1 MANIKQKFIKP
12 GSDLNYSEG
21 VKVLAEVAI
30 KKNQIVY
37 VSGSTGKRLKVN
49 LADADNATDATRPN
63 GRLMIA
69 KTDISANTTGIVL
82 PWRLVTDFNTSTSS
96 GIGAPVYLR
105 DSVGATEADNMTFSA
120 PSGDAQVIVLGRVTV
135 DATAANGGAMMI
147 CPSAPESR
155 NQGGAI
161 TGVAGATGVGT
172 GRPLEQLVIETAAS
186 ATAQDFSLDYPI
198 IVTGMAVVP
207 KAGSATVNVDLY
219 KGATTT
225 SIAIQVAT
233 GNVINIKSFTT
244 GIIPANCIVAAG
256 TVLRVKKSGAGTA
269 GDLVIIDYIRG

>member
-12 GSDLNYSEG
+12 GADFNYAEG
-21 VKVLAEVAI
+21 VKVLAEEAI

-37 VSGSTGKRLKVN
+37 TSGSSGRNLKVK
-49 LADADNATDATRPN
+49 LADADAITDPTRPN

-69 KTDISANTTGIVL
+69 KTDIAINTYGIVL
-82 PWRLVTDFNTSTSS
+82 PWRLITDFNTSASS
-96 GIGAPVYLR
+96 GVGAAVYLH
-105 DSVGATEADNMTFSA
+105 DSVGTAEADNLSFDA
-120 PSGDAQVIVLGRVTV
+120 PDTGAQVIVLGRVTV

-161 TGVAGATGVGT
+161 SGVAGATVVGT
-172 GRPLEQLVIETAAS
+172 GRPMEQLVIETAAS
-186 ATAQDFSLDYPI
+186 DVAQDFSLDYPI
-198 IVTGMAVVP
+198 IVTGMAVVA
-207 KAGSATVNVDLY
+207 KAGSATVNVDLF
-219 KGATTT
+219 KGATTN

-233 GNVINIKSFTT
+233 GNTINLKTFST

-269 GDLVIIDYIRG
+269 KDLVIIDYIRG